1 MLHIATY
8 FCYVAVRHFIV
19 WPCSNL
25 FIHSPGWTLEYFPP
39 LGPLWITLIETF
51 LCMFSSEHRHSFL
64 LGSRITR
71 SLGRPIFSSG
81 RHCSFPEHCNNLS
94 TSSVWEFQLI
104 LILASRGN
112 DHGFA
117 FSHSIGCVTVPH
129 GVFNL
134 PFPDESSFWISSF
147 LKCLFKCF
155 ADFLLGLFI
164 FLLLISRM
172 SWYMLELGS
181 LSDMLSHFSR
191 VWLFVTLWTITC
203 QGSSVHGILQAKILE
218 WVAMPSSR
226 GSSWPRGQTQV
237 SYVFCTDRRVL
248 YH

>member
-19 WPCSNL
+19 WLYLNL

-39 LGPLWITLIETF
+39 LGPLWVTLIETF

-71 SLGRPIFSSG
+71 ALGRHIFSSG
-81 RHCSFPEHCNNLS
+81 RHCSFPERCNNLS
-94 TSSVWEFQLI
+94 TSSIWEFQLI
-104 LILASRGN
+104 LILTSRGI

-134 PFPDESSFWISSF
+134 PFPWWI
-147 LKCLFKCF
+147 
-155 ADFLLGLFI
+155 I
-164 FLLLISRM
+164 FLDIFFFEM
-172 SWYMLELGS
+172 S
-181 LSDMLSHFSR
+181 
-191 VWLFVTLWTITC
+191 I
-203 QGSSVHGILQAKILE
+203 Q
-218 WVAMPSSR
+218 
-226 GSSWPRGQTQV
+226 
-237 SYVFCTDRRVL
+237 VFCRFFIGVVYLSLTDN
-248 YH
+248 